1 MVERTNKELDNIDRR
16 ILRLLGEDGRIAW
29 RDLAE
34 QVGLSLTPTIRRV
47 RLLEER
53 GYIEGYAA
61 RLNEERLAGSMTVFV
76 SVTLERQSGHT
87 LSVFEQEIARIPNI
101 MSAYIMTGGADY
113 LLRVVVRD
121 LAEYQRFLTDGL
133 TRIPGVAHI
142 QSSFALKPIL
152 QRSVS
157 APV

>member
-1 MVERTNKELDNIDRR
+1 MNATSELDKIDRR
-16 ILRLLGEDGRIAW
+16 ILRLLSEDGRMAW
-29 RDLAE
+29 RDLAD

-53 GYIEGYAA
+53 GYIDGYAA

-76 SVTLERQSGHT
+76 SVTLERQSGQT
-87 LSVFEQEIARIPNI
+87 LSIFEQEVARIPNV
-101 MSAYIMTGGADY
+101 MSCYLMTGGADY

-121 LAEYQRFLTDGL
+121 LAEFQRFLSDGL

-142 QSSFALKPIL
+142 QSSFALKPVL
-152 QRSVS
+152 ARS
-157 APV
+157 ATPPL

>member
-1 MVERTNKELDNIDRR
+1 MPTKDLDKIDRR
-16 ILRLLGEDGRIAW
+16 ILRLLSEDGRMAW

-61 RLNEERLAGSMTVFV
+61 RLSEERLAGSMTVFV
-76 SVTLERQSGHT
+76 TVTLERQSGHS
-87 LSVFEQEIARIPNI
+87 LSIFEQEVARIPNV
-101 MSAYIMTGGADY
+101 MSAYVMTGGADY

-121 LAEYQRFLTDGL
+121 LQEYQRFLTEDL

-142 QSSFALKPIL
+142 QSSFALKPVL

-157 APV
+157 PPI